1 MTGKRLL
8 AVVAVL
14 VFGCVAP
21 VPDAA
26 QYEAVLDELAIPAD
40 WDLALSKVIAPDT
53 EPNCG
58 GLFGDCPRAFRYYL
72 VDGETGSDAYVNAK
86 AMVIA
91 AGFEVEQEVRPNCDA
106 DPPRTPACGFSASRD
121 SNGLQVSLFNPGKDP
136 DNVGVAGPDRMQ
148 VRLITKP
155 K

>member
-1 MTGKRLL
+1 MRGKPLL
-8 AVVAVL
+8 ARVAVL
-14 VFGCVAP
+14 AVACVAS

-26 QYEAVLDELAIPAD
+26 HYQAVLHDLAVPPA
-40 WDLALSKVIAPDT
+40 WDLALSKVITPDT

-72 VDGETGSDAYVNAK
+72 VDGETGSDAYAEAK

-91 AGFEVEQEVRPNCDA
+91 AGFEVEQEFRPNCDA

-121 SNGLQVSLFNPGKDP
+121 SDGLQVSLFNPGEDP
-136 DNVGVAGPDRMQ
+136 DNVGVADPDRMQ